1 MAVRL
6 RRPREEHEGGRIEI
20 VPLIDIMFFLLAT
33 FILATLGMTQTQAL
47 APVRLPASS
56 KGTASPE
63 RSLVVAVDAAGTL
76 LLDGRAMG
84 RNELVTELRRR
95 AEAAPGRPAL
105 VQGDA
110 RTPFA
115 AMTRAL
121 EAVGEAGITE
131 VRFASEPLPQER

>member
-6 RRPREEHEGGRIEI
+6 RRPKDEETGARIEI

-33 FILATLGMTQTQAL
+33 FILATLGLSQSQAL
-47 APVRLPASS
+47 APVSLPASS
-56 KGTASPE
+56 QTAAVPE

-76 LLDGRAMG
+76 LLDGRPMG
-84 RNELVTELRRR
+84 RHELVAELRRR
-95 AEAAPGRPAL
+95 AAAAPGRPAL

-131 VRFASEPLPQER
+131 VRFAAEPAESR